1 MVEREGSHWEWEPGG
16 WADSRDSWALSAGE
30 ALQSLEGRD
39 VTTVTS
45 QTIGPAKAGT
55 AAHRVSPQNSAGNEC
70 EICLCMFLWT
80 LFMIIFFLILG
91 HLKLGILWC
100 NRKRNV
106 ERTMQPS
113 SKPNSRSPGRLGGT
127 SVRFYVKIAI
137 ITKPSQIIDY
147 KTDYLYFI

>member
-16 WADSRDSWALSAGE
+16 WADSRDSRALSAGE

-45 QTIGPAKAGT
+45 QPIGPAKAGT

-80 LFMIIFFLILG
+80 LFMINFFLNFRSFKAWHSLVQQKKKCRENNAAF
-91 HLKLGILWC
+91 LKTKLQKSWKTW
-100 NRKRNV
+100 RYKREV
-106 ERTMQPS
+106 LCE
-113 SKPNSRSPGRLGGT
+113 NSN
-127 SVRFYVKIAI
+127 YH
-137 ITKPSQIIDY
+137 
-147 KTDYLYFI
+147 

>member
-16 WADSRDSWALSAGE
+16 WADSRDSRALSAGE

-80 LFMIIFFLILG
+80 LFMIIFFFNFRSFKAWHSLVQQKKKCRENNAAF
-91 HLKLGILWC
+91 LKTKLQKSWKTW
-100 NRKRNV
+100 RYKREV
-106 ERTMQPS
+106 LCE
-113 SKPNSRSPGRLGGT
+113 NSN
-127 SVRFYVKIAI
+127 YH
-137 ITKPSQIIDY
+137 
-147 KTDYLYFI
+147 